1 VRATSSN
8 ILAFATKGT
17 DTNEELRMR
26 RLLSATSARFLAFDK
41 KAKRKSFRHVMASI
55 WRQRPDLVVMEG
67 TGLAGGLACLIARV
81 LGRTRFVLSSGDA
94 VGPFVSAHSVFA
106 GPVFAIY
113 ERILCRLSDGF
124 IGWTPYLSGRAL
136 TFGAPRAVTACGWA
150 PSPLHGEAA
159 LAARKMIREK
169 LGIPNNAIVFGLLG
183 ALEWNPRRQYCYGME
198 LLQARQ
204 LVKRSDVCVLVVGG
218 GSGLEKLR
226 GMAGDMLGSAVF
238 LPGPVPLDQVS
249 TYLAAMDLASLP
261 QSRDGVG
268 NFRYTTKISEYAA
281 AGLPMI
287 TGRLP
292 LAYDLDDGSM
302 FRLPGETPWSQLY
315 ISALAKLM
323 NEISPQTL
331 ASAQSRVERIRAEFD
346 PEKQVRRVTRFI
358 NDLLDEILGDQAL
371 SEPAVARATPERADI
386 AAGLQRIPEASN
398 VS

>member
-1 VRATSSN
+1 VNAKSAN

-41 KAKRKSFRHVMASI
+41 KAKHKSFRHVISRI
-55 WRQRPDLVVMEG
+55 FRERPDLVVMEG
-67 TGLAGGLACLIARV
+67 SGVAGGLACLLARI
-81 LGRTRFVLSSGDA
+81 LGRTRYVISSGDA
-94 VGPFVSAHSVFA
+94 VGPFVSAHSLLA

-113 ERILCRLSDGF
+113 ERLLCRLSDGF

-136 TFGAPRAVTACGWA
+136 TFGTPRAMTACGWA
-150 PSPLHGEAA
+150 PAPLHGDDAA
-159 LAARKMIREK
+159 EARKAIRQK
-169 LGIPNNAIVFGLLG
+169 LNIAPDAIVFGLLG
-183 ALEWNPRRQYCYGME
+183 AVEWNPRRQYCYGME
-198 LLQARQ
+198 LVHARHQ
-204 LVKRSDVCVLVVGG
+204 VKRSDVCVLVVGG
-218 GSGLEKLR
+218 GTGLEKLR

-238 LPGPVPLDQVS
+238 LPGPCPLDQVS

-302 FRLPGETPWSQLY
+302 LRLPGKMPWSPEY
-315 ISALAKLM
+315 ISALAKMM
-323 NEISPQTL
+323 NDITPQFL
-331 ASAQSRVERIRAEFD
+331 ASAQARVERIRSEFD
-346 PEKQVRRVTRFI
+346 PEKQVHRVTRFI
-358 NDLLDEILGDQAL
+358 SDLLDEILGDQAL
-371 SEPAVARATPERADI
+371 SEPAVARATPERGDR
-386 AAGLQRIPEASN
+386 AAGLRPVPEASN
-398 VS
+398 IS